1 MYPKTDSLMNDI
13 LFKETFADKDNRRQL
28 EFLLELLL
36 EYPEGYLKNRLEVKY
51 ESPLKKENAKEKSVR
66 GDIIIHFDDMTIN
79 LEAYQVFNT
88 NSIDKS
94 LYYVMRIQANKLE
107 VGNDYYKLG
116 KTIQINFVEKTSL
129 KLGNE
134 LVANFHIAYDK
145 NPKIKLLENSFVI
158 KVVQID
164 KARKLG
170 YTNNVL
176 ERWLQFIAA
185 RNKEERNSIAKG
197 DELLVELNEWIDK
210 YVNDEETR
218 EKLNKWDIQIAK
230 STGYE
235 LGKEEGIA
243 QRNVEIAKQM
253 IEANIK
259 IEDISKFTGLS
270 MEEIENLKEREK

>member
-1 MYPKTDSLMNDI
+1 MIYYLK
-13 LFKETFADKDNRRQL
+13 K
-28 EFLLELLL
+28 LLL

-129 KLGNE
+129 KLGDE

>member
-1 MYPKTDSLMNDI
+1 
-13 LFKETFADKDNRRQL
+13 
-28 EFLLELLL
+28 
-36 EYPEGYLKNRLEVKY
+36 
-51 ESPLKKENAKEKSVR
+51 
-66 GDIIIHFDDMTIN
+66 
-79 LEAYQVFNT
+79 
-88 NSIDKS
+88 
-94 LYYVMRIQANKLE
+94 MRIQANKLE

-129 KLGNE
+129 KLGDE

-235 LGKEEGIA
+235 LGKEEGIEIGKEQGVE
-243 QRNVEIAKQM
+243 QRNVEIAKSM
-253 IEANIK
+253 LESNVP
-259 IEDISKFTGLS
+259 IEDIAKYTSLS
-270 MEEIENLKEREK
+270 IETISVLKENK

>member
-1 MYPKTDSLMNDI
+1 
-13 LFKETFADKDNRRQL
+13 
-28 EFLLELLL
+28 
-36 EYPEGYLKNRLEVKY
+36 
-51 ESPLKKENAKEKSVR
+51 
-66 GDIIIHFDDMTIN
+66 
-79 LEAYQVFNT
+79 
-88 NSIDKS
+88 
-94 LYYVMRIQANKLE
+94 MRIQANKLE

-129 KLGNE
+129 KLGDE

-235 LGKEEGIA
+235 LGKEEGIEIGKEQGVE
-243 QRNVEIAKQM
+243 QRNVEIAKSM
-253 IEANIK
+253 LESNVP
-259 IEDISKFTGLS
+259 IEDIAKYTSLS
-270 MEEIENLKEREK
+270 IETINVLKENK